1 MHKPK
6 PAHHSTWSP
15 HATIG
20 IHNRKSS
27 VRMSC
32 DNKKPSFMQGKGKA
46 ASDVPRAKDTRPPL
60 SRQRDT
66 VSWHTGPCYALV

>member
-1 MHKPK
+1 M
-6 PAHHSTWSP
+6 
-15 HATIG
+15 
-20 IHNRKSS
+20 
-27 VRMSC
+27 RMSC